1 MRNAELYAE
10 NDELG
15 FPRYKIVTEHGQY
28 LGSRLTKK
36 LDTCDWHVL
45 PIIFADNRPQAET
58 YEEVMKAKIIT
69 ANAAKKLVAKSWC
82 ARRIVWDNGQAGIA
96 ADVGDTGY
104 YILMPTVAKAL
115 VAEANKA

>member
-1 MRNAELYAE
+1 MPFSDFVFVSEPHEYWGRCLYCGA
-10 NDELG
+10 N
-15 FPRYKIVTEHGQY
+15 
-28 LGSRLTKK
+28 LGSRLIKK

-45 PIIFADNRPQAET
+45 RIIFADNRPQAET

-96 ADVGDTGY
+96 ADVSDTGY
-104 YILMPTVAKAL
+104 YILMPTVTK
-115 VAEANKA
+115 AEANKP